1 MQNVLAVD
9 VAKGKSMISLIS
21 SCGEVLIEPYE
32 VNHSIIDFSN
42 LLNRINKLKLDN
54 ISVIM
59 ESTGIYH
66 RPIERFF
73 LENNF
78 KVFVI
83 NALYSKMY
91 KRNLRKTKTDK
102 LDCISLSELFFT
114 TDFRE
119 YIKPDDIYL
128 NMNALSRQ
136 YHALDEL
143 CVNLKNRY
151 KNLVYLCFP
160 EYELIFKNKA
170 IYSELALSFIE
181 KYPHA
186 DIISN
191 TRIDALQ
198 NFFKKKGFRHWK
210 KKPMIIKEYAIN
222 SYPSV
227 SKDDEIT
234 SSLSQLARLI
244 NTYQNEI
251 ETIKYKIIFLGKK
264 TKYFESIN
272 SIFGIGEFTTSLI
285 IAELGDINRFKN
297 IKELTAYCG
306 LDPSIKQS
314 GKSINI
320 KGPISKSGNKYLRKI
335 LFVSILNILS
345 LTRLCHTKN
354 DIENYYR
361 KKRNE
366 GKHHYVATIACTTK
380 LLRKIFVLC
389 KKLDK

>member
-1 MQNVLAVD
+1 MPMQSVLAID
-9 VAKGKSMISLIS
+9 VAKGKSMVSLIS

-32 VNHSIIDFSN
+32 INHSINDFTN
-42 LLNRINKLKLDN
+42 LLNRIKKKKLDN
-54 ISVIM
+54 VSVIM

-66 RPIERFF
+66 RPVERFF

-78 KVFVI
+78 KVFAI

-160 EYELIFKNKA
+160 EYELIFKKKA
-170 IYSELALSFIE
+170 IYSDLALSFIE

-191 TRIDALQ
+191 TRIDTLQ
-198 NFFKKKGFRHWK
+198 NFFKKNGFRHWK
-210 KKPMIIKEYAIN
+210 KKPATIKEYAIN

-244 NTYQNEI
+244 NTYQKEI
-251 ETIKYKIIFLGKK
+251 ETIKYKIILLGK
-264 TKYFESIN
+264 N
-272 SIFGIGEFTTSLI
+272 SIFGIGEFTASLI
-285 IAELGDINRFKN
+285 IAEIGDINRFKN

-345 LTRLCHTKN
+345 VTRVCHIEN
-354 DIENYYR
+354 DIETYYR

-380 LLRKIFVLC
+380 LLRQIFVLC
-389 KKLDK
+389 KQLDK

>member
-160 EYELIFKNKA
+160 EYELIFKNKTF
-170 IYSELALSFIE
+170 YSELALSFIE

-345 LTRLCHTKN
+345 LTRLCHTEN